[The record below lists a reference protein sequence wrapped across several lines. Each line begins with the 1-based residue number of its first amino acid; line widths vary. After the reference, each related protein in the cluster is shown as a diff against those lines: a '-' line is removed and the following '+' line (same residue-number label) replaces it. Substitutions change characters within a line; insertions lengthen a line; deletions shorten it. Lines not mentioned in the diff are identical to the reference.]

1 MLSLSPRYDLF
12 KFALPK
18 DFIPDE
24 VNEKY
29 QKILSRNAGVL
40 TSPIEYLNESIQGI
54 NIPGMTGLT
63 IDQQQHSHNAN
74 PLGKLRTN
82 VEPIHQNTYKTS
94 ANPLENI
101 DKEITIT
108 FRFNQGFYNYFILY
122 ESIFWKICKPLNY
135 KNEEVLYIELLD
147 ETGKIMARIKFFD
160 CHIDGIDGLDFTY
173 NKIERDSSTFSIKFK
188 FNNIDFVFIDENGK
202 EI

>member
-54 NIPGMTGLT
+54 SIPGMTGLT

-188 FNNIDFVFIDENGK
+188 FNNIDFVFVDEDGK

>member
-74 PLGKLRTN
+74 PLGKLHTN

-173 NKIERDSSTFSIKFK
+173 NKIERDSSTFNIKFK
-188 FNNIDFVFIDENGK
+188 FNNIDFVFIDEDGK